1 MKNTIL
7 TLTLLV
13 ISFQVNAQTAQDI
26 FKSGTPVTWLG
37 LDFTEARFIGDR
49 ERLGSH
55 SDVLHL
61 MESINQLIVNEPTK
75 YDIAAA
81 IGRARVEKA
90 INVTS
95 NHNSQL
101 EVSELLSD
109 QTKDYQRLKSSDIER
124 IVSGYSFDD
133 LDGIGL
139 MFNVES
145 FSKMDESASVWV
157 TFINL
162 NTKKVLFTQRLTGKP
177 GGFGLR
183 NFWGRSIYNII
194 GDIKKKEFEMWRRRN
209 S

>member
-81 IGRARVEKA
+81 IGRPRVEKA

>member
-1 MKNTIL
+1 MKNRILIL
-7 TLTLLV
+7 TLLALV
-13 ISFQVNAQTAQDI
+13 VQLNAQTAQDI
-26 FKSGTPVTWLG
+26 FKAGTPVTWLG

-81 IGRARVEKA
+81 IGKTKVEKA

-101 EVSELLSD
+101 DVSELLSD
-109 QTKDYQRLKSSDIER
+109 QSKDYQRLKPSDIGR
-124 IVSGYSFDD
+124 IISGYSFDG

-145 FSKMDESASVWV
+145 FSKMDASASVWV
-157 TFINL
+157 TFVNL
-162 NTKKVLFTQRLTGKP
+162 DTKEVLFTQRMLGKP

-183 NFWGRSIYNII
+183 NFWGRSIYEII
-194 GDIKKKEFEMWRRRN
+194 GDIRKKEFEMWRRRN

>member
-1 MKNTIL
+1 MKKPIL
-7 TLTLLV
+7 YLTLLV
-13 ISFQVNAQTAQDI
+13 VSIQLNAQTARDV

-61 MESINQLIVNEPTK
+61 MEAINQLIINEPTK
-75 YDIAAA
+75 YDIAEA
-81 IGRARVEKA
+81 IERTRIEKA
-90 INVTS
+90 INITS
-95 NHNSQL
+95 NRNSVL
-101 EVSELLSD
+101 EVGELLSD
-109 QTKDYQRLKSSDIER
+109 KSKDYQRLKPSDIEA
-124 IVSGYSFDD
+124 IIGEYDFED
-133 LDGIGL
+133 LTGIGL

-157 TFINL
+157 TFINMD
-162 NTKKVLFTQRLTGKP
+162 TKEVLFTQRLTGKP

-183 NFWGRSIYNII
+183 NYWGRSIYSII
-194 GDIKKKEFEMWRRRN
+194 ESVKKKEYEMWRRRN

>member
-1 MKNTIL
+1 MRNKILSL
-7 TLTLLV
+7 TLIV
-13 ISFQVNAQTAQDI
+13 FSFQVNAQTAQDI

-61 MESINQLIVNEPTK
+61 MEAINQLIVNEPTK

-81 IGRARVEKA
+81 IGRTRVEKA

-95 NHNSQL
+95 EHNSQL

-109 QTKDYQRLKSSDIER
+109 QSKDYQRLKSSDIER
-124 IVSGYSFDD
+124 IVSGYSFEG

-139 MFNVES
+139 MFNIES

-162 NTKKVLFTQRLTGKP
+162 DTKEVLLTQRLLGKP

-183 NFWGRSIYNII
+183 NFWGRSIYNVI
-194 GDIKKKEFEMWRRRN
+194 GEIKKKEFEMWRKRN

>member
-1 MKNTIL
+1 MRTRIL
-7 TLTLLV
+7 SLLLV
-13 ISFQVNAQTAQDI
+13 LFSVQVNAQTAQDV

-61 MESINQLIVNEPTK
+61 MEAINQLIINEPTK

-81 IGRARVEKA
+81 IARTRVEKS

-95 NHNSQL
+95 NHNAQL
-101 EVSELLSD
+101 DVSELLSD
-109 QTKDYQRLKSSDIER
+109 QSRDYQRLKASDIEE
-124 IVSGYSFDD
+124 IVSGYNFDD

-162 NTKKVLFTQRLTGKP
+162 NTKEVLFTQRMTGKP